1 MNYAAL
7 KKFDIANGPG
17 VRVSLFVSGCTHH
30 CKNCFNREAWD
41 FDFGKPFTADTEKE
55 ILTELDK
62 DYIKGLSLLGGE
74 PFEPENREALT
85 ALLKKVKQKNPE
97 KPVWCYTG
105 FLYEDLLKNGK
116 DYSPERFNFL
126 KEIDVLVDGEFKE
139 EEKSL
144 NLKFKGS
151 KNQRIIDVK
160 KSFEAKKTVL
170 YKFKY
175 FKI

>member
-1 MNYAAL
+1 MQRLRVANITTDSIVDGQGLRLVVFTQGCKRRCKGCHNPETHDLYGGYFMSTKRIMNL
-7 KKFDIANGPG
+7 
-17 VRVSLFVSGCTHH
+17 L
-30 CKNCFNREAWD
+30 
-41 FDFGKPFTADTEKE
+41 
-55 ILTELDK
+55 LTDPLQ
-62 DYIKGLSLLGGE
+62 IGITFSGGE
-74 PFEPENREALT
+74 PFLQPKPCAEIAQF
-85 ALLKKVKQKNPE
+85 AHLKE
-97 KPVWCYTG
+97 KDVWCYTG

-175 FKI
+175 FYI